1 MKDLRFFL
9 GLIFFLATALPGFSQ
24 GEQYKFSNLDVN
36 QGLSHNQIKCS
47 FRDSQGFMWFG
58 TISGLNRYD
67 GYSIKTFRNIPGE
80 SGSISNS
87 DINSL
92 FEDPDGNIWMTTW
105 TGTDIY
111 DPKTE
116 TFSHDPNVYLRK
128 LLIPDGVISDIKK
141 DQKGNY
147 WFVHTSQGLFRYDT
161 DKKTTPLFY
170 NPLDTTT
177 LASNQIS
184 SIAEDEQG
192 NFWILHKNGI
202 FEKLDAN
209 TLTVTY
215 RNYSLN
221 KLYNQLLDYR
231 LMVDADD
238 DVWLFISD
246 RNQGVFYFN
255 SKNQSVRR
263 INQTSQGARLNSNIV
278 KGIVQDNKGMIWIA
292 TDHGGINLLDKKNF
306 TVDYILNDPDDSR
319 SLCDNSVNVLYK
331 DYEGLIWIGTFKK
344 RYLVLSRKYY
354 PFSTVQTP
362 EFRSYEFAF

>member
-1 MKDLRFFL
+1 MKDVRFFL
-9 GLIFFLATALPGFSQ
+9 GLIFFLATVLPGFSQ

-192 NFWILHKNGI
+192 NFWILHK
-202 FEKLDAN
+202 K
-209 TLTVTY
+209 
-215 RNYSLN
+215 RN
-221 KLYNQLLDYR
+221 
-231 LMVDADD
+231 
-238 DVWLFISD
+238 F
-246 RNQGVFYFN
+246 
-255 SKNQSVRR
+255 
-263 INQTSQGARLNSNIV
+263 
-278 KGIVQDNKGMIWIA
+278 
-292 TDHGGINLLDKKNF
+292 
-306 TVDYILNDPDDSR
+306 
-319 SLCDNSVNVLYK
+319 
-331 DYEGLIWIGTFKK
+331 
-344 RYLVLSRKYY
+344 
-354 PFSTVQTP
+354 
-362 EFRSYEFAF
+362 